1 MKAQAPPGCYSSEFT
16 INGIQS
22 CPPFPGS
29 MNQVYMDKEPL
40 ALFFGINDKPTERL
54 AADSVMLEVFRE
66 EGDTVPSP
74 QGTFFS

>member
-1 MKAQAPPGCYSSEFT
+1 MK
-16 INGIQS
+16 
-22 CPPFPGS
+22 
-29 MNQVYMDKEPL
+29 QVYMDKEPL

-74 QGTFFS
+74 